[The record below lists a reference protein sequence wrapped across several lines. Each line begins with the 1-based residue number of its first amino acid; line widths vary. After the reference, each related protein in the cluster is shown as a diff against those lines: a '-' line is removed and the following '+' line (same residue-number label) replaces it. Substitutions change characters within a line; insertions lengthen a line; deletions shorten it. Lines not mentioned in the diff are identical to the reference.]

1 MNTLLVRMKSAPMWP
16 GFDKRTWCHMSVE
29 FVVGSRPSYRLSKF
43 VMEKESY
50 EKRRKEK
57 KRK

>member
-1 MNTLLVRMKSAPMWP
+1 MNTLLIRMKSAPMWP

-43 VMEKESY
+43 VMEKERY
-50 EKRRKEK
+50 EKRIK
-57 KRK
+57 